1 MEILDSF
8 LDRVS
13 VAERNQKTWLQDDLS
28 GLQGQKAAK
37 ATHSPEAVNNWA
49 RQGPEMGIMS

>member
-1 MEILDSF
+1 MEIQDSF

-28 GLQGQKAAK
+28 GLQSQRATE

-49 RQGPEMGIMS
+49 RQGLEMGIMS

>member
-1 MEILDSF
+1 MEIQGSF

-28 GLQGQKAAK
+28 GLQGQRAAE
-37 ATHSPEAVNNWA
+37 ATHSPEAVNNWV
-49 RQGPEMGIMS
+49 RQGPEMRIMS